1 MATTSADG
9 GLTSLVPSSSLRSR
23 LILIASKNS
32 YASYPRHRPKD
43 PRMPDP
49 AKILGVDDEADFE
62 ALIRQRFRRQIRD
75 GEFTFRFAHDG
86 EKALDLLAAEPD
98 IELILLDINMPVMDG
113 LTLLNELRERQSPVR
128 GQQI

>member
-1 MATTSADG
+1 MAMTSEDAER
-9 GLTSLVPSSSLRSR
+9 TSLGPSSSLRSR

-43 PRMPDP
+43 PPMPDP

-75 GEFTFRFAHDG
+75 GEFTFCFAHHG
-86 EKALDLLAAEPD
+86 KEALDVD
-98 IELILLDINMPVMDG
+98 RKSV
-113 LTLLNELRERQSPVR
+113 V
-128 GQQI
+128 